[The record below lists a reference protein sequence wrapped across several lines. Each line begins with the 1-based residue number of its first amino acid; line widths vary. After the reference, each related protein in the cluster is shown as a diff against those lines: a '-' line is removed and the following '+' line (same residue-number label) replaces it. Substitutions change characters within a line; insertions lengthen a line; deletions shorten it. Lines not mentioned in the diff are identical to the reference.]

1 MFANRLFPASLSH
14 LAFCWMSLI
23 TLAFSSER
31 ARAQIKGK
39 VGSVERKSERNVVV
53 VVVVVDGKFEQ
64 IDGAKWRRNDAAMAR
79 RKNDDDVD
87 DDDVMKEV
95 PPPF

>member
-1 MFANRLFPASLSH
+1 
-14 LAFCWMSLI
+14 MSLI

-64 IDGAKWRRNDAAMAR
+64 IDGAK
-79 RKNDDDVD
+79 
-87 DDDVMKEV
+87 
-95 PPPF
+95 

>member
-1 MFANRLFPASLSH
+1 
-14 LAFCWMSLI
+14 MSLI

-53 VVVVVDGKFEQ
+53 VVDGKFEQ
-64 IDGAKWRRNDAAMAR
+64 IDGAK
-79 RKNDDDVD
+79 
-87 DDDVMKEV
+87 
-95 PPPF
+95 

>member
-1 MFANRLFPASLSH
+1 
-14 LAFCWMSLI
+14 MSLI

-53 VVVVVDGKFEQ
+53 VVVVDGKFEQ
-64 IDGAKWRRNDAAMAR
+64 IDGAK
-79 RKNDDDVD
+79 
-87 DDDVMKEV
+87 
-95 PPPF
+95 